1 MFFDCDAEIDRA
13 LIAGANAGAA
23 MAQALSKY
31 NNQISYLTS
40 NGDDTSLRLAAL
52 LETNRDMLC
61 GPSVNNEYGTAE
73 STHR

>member
-1 MFFDCDAEIDRA
+1 
-13 LIAGANAGAA
+13 
-23 MAQALSKY
+23 
-31 NNQISYLTS
+31 
-40 NGDDTSLRLAAL
+40 LRLAAL